1 MNPNTNLFEN
11 KTMSQTRNHT
21 YPDSVTK
28 PLSGIIACDENDLV
42 NFIIPYINHNER
54 FDDIHIFSKEFE
66 AIWKSLSSLE
76 LEQRM
81 KIALKPILAKVRFS
95 TKNFTEILVH
105 LSKKLESFINR
116 RGREKRSSLPRFI
129 RRYLVGQECQHFF
142 KIKHNDEIIR
152 RDFTLPSLK
161 RDVGLQFHHDIQ
173 SYDGEVI
180 AELTKYTT
188 SVLNIEGRYS
198 IKTQLG
204 FSYSQYKETFKRLEL
219 NFLKFKKND
228 SENYLRLK
236 DKDNKLSIKESLSLL
251 TYSILLHILYY
262 EGTEHQ
268 HIDNLEN
275 LLKYYK
281 ICNSY
286 KKHKE
291 KADKG
296 ALKRLWSE
304 FCKEVLKIF
313 PQVCDFLFKK
323 QRDKK
328 QRDRFDFKKLFEGS
342 SVKIEKTDVCHSVFS
357 EYNSISMSNIDASIE
372 MWFIKLIH
380 KVKIYLNELNTPLK
394 NILAGLTSDDISA
407 YCKSLD
413 ENAEIA
419 KQLCSVFDRINDF
432 IKIFNASSREL
443 KYSFGYKQILSIWEQ
458 TQPIRICY
466 LMSYKDPQNSYNN
479 CEPFVGFNNGLTLR
493 EFQQNM
499 IHNSTDF
506 DNYPF
511 LLNEAPTGSGKTS
524 TVILVKHKCRNQDIF
539 MRYITTKEVGF
550 NLVQQLGC
558 PSLKNCTGMI
568 HLVNGYF
575 STLCGVEGR
584 VFDLTRDSKKNP
596 DDITSKK
603 ACDSGN
609 GTLGHIINQQV
620 KHATSKT
627 TERKRK
633 ETGKLKDIN
642 NSKGGDDNSLK
653 PCYTSIYAND
663 GLLVTDNGDNSKYII
678 SVIDDISIK
687 DLPDEFKNF
696 NIHFDCESEKF
707 YFLNSDGTKNIF
719 NNSEQISIFK
729 AFITFQN
736 TYVNQV
742 VKSAQ
747 QPKKHKV
754 WLVGATISHHI
765 VKWCQQI
772 YTDHGLINFTENLS
786 NNVYA
791 GNWPIFLNLNQPF
804 PWIRF
809 FKEHGDIYNKNKQNS
824 NIKRMVVTN
833 KHYHLSQKNTNLVT
847 SWDRR
852 STLHD
857 FQNVI
862 DTFRKLDDE
871 NDINESESTI
881 DFTDIKSI
889 LRKAFSEIKQ
899 SIGENNNWCT
909 LIVSNL
915 DSINELLDENDIKL
929 LSKIPEIFSH
939 FENNESCEKFTEK
952 FPNFTYKITRDII
965 TRLIEINFKCKN
977 YNDNRDVYLLVKKGI
992 CNYSSVTNTLP
1003 LLKCKYVNILFV
1015 DKTSD
1020 IHGFDYQYL
1029 CRSYIQDELEPY
1041 YIAQS
1046 LGRMSRGT
1054 QYEYHD
1060 LDKKIYISIDSIK
1073 RLFEYENQ
1081 DTDIDNT
1088 IVNFLELFR
1097 ETMCKDASGFIDW
1110 NKPNLVIS
1118 SIASQFKLSSLEK
1131 KQSNNGFENMFTN
1144 NTTRASKDIKEN
1156 TLNLFRPKKKT
1167 KKKTQNSSEVN
1178 LLDLID
1184 MSLIDDQDN
1193 DMPQVDD
1200 KYDVMKDETNELQLI
1215 HPIQKDWISTLE
1227 KLKFDLSKPF
1237 SDFSIFEIILIF
1249 THQFMFYLKNSE
1261 KYPIGDTLL
1270 PYTKELQSEFNSID
1284 TTIQSQETKTRK
1296 IQVCIKFALK
1306 AFRDMNLEE
1315 YFKADEN
1322 NKSARINT
1330 ILDFTENIY
1339 SPRHDNIDME
1349 KYENTLIKL
1358 VIMFFLKKTYPE
1370 FRQVKNFKFF
1380 MNYMTGNK
1388 KHCEVFFKHDEY
1400 CKNTRCKAPHY
1411 IIEKVYKQSKK
1422 SKKSRP
1428 KSPNKKYY

>member
-1 MNPNTNLFEN
+1 MYTNTDFENTN
-11 KTMSQTRNHT
+11 KTMNQTRNHT

-42 NFIIPYINHNER
+42 NFIIPYIKHNKR
-54 FDDIHIFSKEFE
+54 FNDISIFSKEFDKK
-66 AIWKSLSSLE
+66 WKSLSSF
-76 LEQRM
+76 EQEQQQLMRN
-81 KIALKPILAKVRFS
+81 ALKPILAKVRNS

-173 SYDGEVI
+173 RYDGEVI

-286 KKHKE
+286 KQHKK

-323 QRDKK
+323 QRDKN
-328 QRDRFDFKKLFEGS
+328 QRGRFDFKTLFEGS

-357 EYNSISMSNIDASIE
+357 EYNPISMSNIDASIE

-678 SVIDDISIK
+678 SVIDDISIR

-696 NIHFDCESEKF
+696 NIHFDFESEKF
-707 YFLNSDGTKNIF
+707 YFLESDGTKNIF
-719 NNSEQISIFK
+719 SNSEQISIFK

-747 QPKKHKV
+747 QPTKHKV

-765 VKWCQQI
+765 VKWCEKI
-772 YTDHGLINFTENLS
+772 YTDHGLTNFTENLS

-809 FKEHGDIYNKNKQNS
+809 FKEHGGIYNKNKQNS
-824 NIKRMVVTN
+824 NIKRMIVTDEN
-833 KHYHLSQKNTNLVT
+833 YHLTQKNTELVT

-852 STLHD
+852 STLDD

-862 DTFRKLDDE
+862 DTFRNLDDE
-871 NDINESESTI
+871 NDTNESESTI

-889 LRKAFSEIKQ
+889 LRKVFSEIKQ
-899 SIGENNNWCT
+899 SLVDGDNLWCT

-915 DSINELLDENDIKL
+915 DSINELLDENDTKL

-939 FENNESCEKFTEK
+939 FENNESSEKFTEK
-952 FPNFTYKITRDII
+952 FPNFTYKITKDII
-965 TRLIEINFKCKN
+965 IRLIDINFKCKN

-1020 IHGFDYQYL
+1020 IHGFDYQHL
-1029 CRSYIQDELEPY
+1029 CRSYIQDGLEPY

-1081 DTDIDNT
+1081 DTDVDNT
-1088 IVNFLELFR
+1088 LVNFLELFR
-1097 ETMCKDASGFIDW
+1097 ETMFKDASGFVDW

-1118 SIASQFKLSSLEK
+1118 SIASQFKFGSSEKRENKSKGGYQGLFDNTNSTKKPTNLVVINNSKKNKNEPKKDTEYSEADNILSFVDLDFINA
-1131 KQSNNGFENMFTN
+1131 NNEAQNGD
-1144 NTTRASKDIKEN
+1144 KDIVKE
-1156 TLNLFRPKKKT
+1156 
-1167 KKKTQNSSEVN
+1167 
-1178 LLDLID
+1178 
-1184 MSLIDDQDN
+1184 
-1193 DMPQVDD
+1193 
-1200 KYDVMKDETNELQLI
+1200 ELQTI
-1215 HPIQKDWISTLE
+1215 HPIQKDWITTLE

-1237 SDFSIFEIILIF
+1237 LDYSIFEIILIL
-1249 THQFMFYLKNSE
+1249 THQFMFYLKDRKKN
-1261 KYPIGDTLL
+1261 PIGKILF
-1270 PYTKELQSEFNSID
+1270 PYTKELQREINSID

-1296 IQVCIKFALK
+1296 IQVFIKFALK
-1306 AFRDMNLEE
+1306 AFRDMNLEKE
-1315 YFKADEN
+1315 FIANEN
-1322 NKSARINT
+1322 SKSARFNT

-1358 VIMFFLKKTYPE
+1358 VLMFFLKKIYPE
-1370 FRQVKNFKFF
+1370 FKEVKNFKYF
-1380 MNYMTGNK
+1380 MNYMTGK
-1388 KHCEVFFKHDEY
+1388 KQNCEDFKTTY
-1400 CKNTRCKAPHY
+1400 CTNTRCKAPHY
-1411 IIEKVYKQSKK
+1411 IIEKVFKQSKI